1 MPWKFG
7 FLLKHCILLITC
19 ECESCF
25 MLLRYIEICSK
36 ITLKNDR
43 LNDLAQYIFKK
54 MFYYRDEVTYQFGE
68 KKEE

>member
-1 MPWKFG
+1 
-7 FLLKHCILLITC
+7 
-19 ECESCF
+19 

-68 KKEE
+68 KKRNKNWFEIIEMIVLIIAHIGKC